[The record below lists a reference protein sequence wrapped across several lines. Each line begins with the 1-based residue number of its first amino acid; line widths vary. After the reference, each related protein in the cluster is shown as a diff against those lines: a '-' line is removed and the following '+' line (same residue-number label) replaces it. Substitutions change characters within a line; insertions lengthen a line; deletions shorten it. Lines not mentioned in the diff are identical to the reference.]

1 MPKIVVGGLVGE
13 HVLIE
18 NANSES
24 EEGLPIVR
32 PPLDSILDTSS
43 YLSFSFYNSRGVIIS
58 NEHLLLA
65 FGSNEDGRISS
76 TCPKTKMDQLTEFS
90 IKSRSGHSLVPISS
104 VCCTFGT
111 LYLFSKNNRKRS
123 MQLVY
128 CDKEIN
134 EGTPIYLDIGNSNPL
149 ALFGGVHNMAS

>member
-1 MPKIVVGGLVGE
+1 MTTIPYTILTSHLPKIVVGGLVGE

-58 NEHLLLA
+58 NEH
-65 FGSNEDGRISS
+65 FRI
-76 TCPKTKMDQLTEFS
+76 
-90 IKSRSGHSLVPISS
+90 
-104 VCCTFGT
+104 T
-111 LYLFSKNNRKRS
+111 L
-123 MQLVY
+123 
-128 CDKEIN
+128 
-134 EGTPIYLDIGNSNPL
+134 
-149 ALFGGVHNMAS
+149 